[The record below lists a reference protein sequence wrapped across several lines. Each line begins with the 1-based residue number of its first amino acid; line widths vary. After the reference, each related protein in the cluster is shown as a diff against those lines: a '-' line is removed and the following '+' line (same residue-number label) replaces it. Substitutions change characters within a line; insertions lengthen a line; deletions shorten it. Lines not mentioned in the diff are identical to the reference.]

1 MELSISLHAAPF
13 SDRCFQ
19 VEPGD
24 VLESVDGKSITGLG
38 SSEVAQ
44 VVRGKPSS
52 RIILGL
58 RRGEDT
64 FMLAMFRD
72 INRSCNRT
80 NIFDNQEWEKAF
92 GYGQKPSGRRTFVV
106 L

>member
-64 FMLAMFRD
+64 FTLSLLRD
-72 INRSCNRT
+72 NNQT
-80 NIFDNQEWEKAF
+80 TFDIRYNQSEKAF